1 MAQPTMRPLCF
12 RLPVCALAALTTAC
26 ATVQVPSAPI
36 APVQTV
42 AAFDARTLD
51 SSDLKA
57 FIEAATNEP
66 VAVWPP
72 TEWDLDIL
80 TLAAFY
86 YHPDLDVAR
95 AEWGQSR
102 AAIVTA
108 GGRPNPELGFAASLV
123 RGGDPGDIPWIL
135 QPRVGL
141 VIETAGKRG
150 HRIAQAEAVSEA
162 SRFSIADMAWQVRS
176 RVRANLLDHL
186 LAMRELDLLR
196 AEETVR
202 ADYADALQTKLD
214 FGDAS
219 RQEVDVA
226 RLELQRLRVAVRA
239 GESQVEETRV
249 ALAGAIGVRPAT
261 LTSARLSHGALDTP
275 PPLDTAAMLD
285 LERNALL
292 ARTDILAALA
302 TYQAAEAAVRLDVA
316 RQFPDL
322 QIGPGF
328 RWRES
333 ERRWV
338 FDFGVPIPLL
348 NRNEGPIAEAMAR
361 RQRAAADVLALQAAT
376 VDAIAGASTRYA
388 GALREVQ
395 TAREVQMAAETR
407 QGAVSEQFTLGDVDR
422 TAMLGA
428 GLEVT
433 LARAQVMAALR
444 KAQMELG
451 ILENAIRR
459 PLEPGVRAFA
469 SPEAGGAR

>member
-1 MAQPTMRPLCF
+1 MRHLGIG
-12 RLPVCALAALTTAC
+12 LSGCALAALTTAC
-26 ATVQVPSAPI
+26 ATVQVAPAPI
-36 APVQTV
+36 APQQTL
-42 AAFDARTLD
+42 ARFEERSLD
-51 SSDLKA
+51 SRDLQG
-57 FIEAATNEP
+57 FVEAALTEP

-72 TEWDLDIL
+72 AEWDLNIL
-80 TLAAFY
+80 TLAAFF
-86 YHPDLDVAR
+86 YHPNLDVAR
-95 AEWGQSR
+95 ADWTEARG
-102 AAIVTA
+102 AIVTA
-108 GGRPNPELGFAASLV
+108 GGRPNSVLGLTTSLV
-123 RGGDPGDIPWIL
+123 RGGDPGEIPWIL
-135 QPRVGL
+135 QPSVGL

-186 LAMRELDLLR
+186 LATRELDLLR

-202 ADYADALQTKLD
+202 TDYADALQTKLD

-239 GESQVEETRV
+239 RESHVEDTRV

-261 LTSARLSHGALDTP
+261 LASARLSHAALDVP

-302 TYQAAEAAVRLDVA
+302 TYQAAEAAVRLEVA

-322 QIGPGF
+322 LIGPGF

-338 FDFGVPIPLL
+338 FDFGLPIPLL
-348 NRNEGPIAEAMAR
+348 NRNEGPIAEAVAR
-361 RQRAAADVLALQAAT
+361 RDRAAADVVALQAAA
-376 VDAIAGASTRYA
+376 VDAIARASTRYA

-395 TAREVQMAAETR
+395 TAREVLAAADTR

-428 GLEVT
+428 DLEVT
-433 LARAQVMAALR
+433 LARAQLMAALR

-451 ILENAIRR
+451 ILEHAIQR

-469 SPEAGGAR
+469 SPEAGVTR